1 MHEKTW
7 QTATATAKAVVMRGH
22 NKSKILLCAITVQG
36 RDDKAEKEAEKWRK
50 RSDD

>member
-1 MHEKTW
+1 MKRNADGNGKSCRYE
-7 QTATATAKAVVMRGH
+7 GH

-36 RDDKAEKEAEKWRK
+36 RDDKAEKAEKWTK

>member
-1 MHEKTW
+1 M
-7 QTATATAKAVVMRGH
+7 QTATAKAVVMRGH

-36 RDDKAEKEAEKWRK
+36 RDDKAEKAEKWTK